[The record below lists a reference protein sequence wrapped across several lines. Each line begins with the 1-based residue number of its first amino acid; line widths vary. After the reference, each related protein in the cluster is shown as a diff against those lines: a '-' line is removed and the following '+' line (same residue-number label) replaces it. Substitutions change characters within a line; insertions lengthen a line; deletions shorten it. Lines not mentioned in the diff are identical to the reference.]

1 VLEVNGMS
9 RIVNNRIEGTRIT
22 VWDVYLYVENGCSIE
37 EIRRWLPLTE
47 EQVKAAIEYIDA
59 NREYVVEGHRK
70 IEERNARGN
79 PPEIEEKLRQ
89 TRQRMQEWLQQRRA
103 VTR

>member
-1 VLEVNGMS
+1 MS
-9 RIVNNRIEGTRIT
+9 AAIVKNRIEGTRIT
-22 VWDVYLYVENGCSIE
+22 VWDVYHYLENGCTVE

-47 EQVKAAIEYIDA
+47 EQVKAAIDYIDA
-59 NREYVVEGHRK
+59 NREFVLEGHRK

-89 TRQRMQEWLQQRRA
+89 TRKRMQEWLQQRRT